1 MAGIGTWDLLNQ
13 ARDLS
18 DILSTLIANKP
29 YFINL
34 FPRKAAAT
42 SIKHEWLEDVLK
54 PKSVAYSAYN
64 QSTGVFTLA
73 SGADTS
79 GWQVGDV
86 VRVFGDPALF
96 KITAITANTSV
107 TVAFLASNGS
117 TVDAI
122 GDIATTGSTLIF
134 DHSPVLQGSTQ
145 GASLFSQS
153 GVGYNYTEIIRGDV
167 EISNTALAVKTY
179 GNENTMPS
187 QLERAMTEMGRQM
200 NNIALFG
207 NRAANA
213 PSASS
218 AGLAGGLYYFGTQS
232 GGLGVAASAAALSL
246 KLINDAAQAVL
257 DAGGNPDTIV
267 CGPGQA
273 RVISQL
279 MRSQIVLPPGET
291 SRGAYANKVVS
302 ESTGQVMNVLI
313 EPSLAN
319 IDTDVWVVDSTGFGL
334 SYLQGREL
342 HSEPA
347 TAPGYDGQKWT
358 IIGEFTLE
366 FKNAKQKLCRIS
378 GLKASASSL
387 S

>member
-18 DILSTLIANKP
+18 DILSTLIASKP

-34 FPRKAAAT
+34 FPRRAAAT
-42 SIKHEWLEDVLK
+42 SVKHEWLNDVLK

-64 QSTGVFTLA
+64 QSTGAFTV
-73 SGADTS
+73 ADTS
-79 GWQVGDV
+79 GWAVGDV
-86 VRVFGDPALF
+86 VRVYGDPALF
-96 KITAITANTSV
+96 RITAIVANTSI
-107 TVAFLASNGS
+107 TVEFLASNGS

-122 GDIATTGSTLIF
+122 GDVAETGSTLIF
-134 DHSPVLQGSTQ
+134 DHAPVLQGSTA

-153 GVGYNYTEIIRGDV
+153 GVDYNYTEIIRGDV
-167 EISNTALAVKTY
+167 EISNTAMAVKTY
-179 GNENTMPS
+179 GNENTMPA
-187 QLERAMTEMGRQM
+187 QLERAMVDMGRQM

-207 NRAANA
+207 NRNANA
-213 PSASS
+213 PSSS
-218 AGLAGGLYYFGTQS
+218 NAGRAGGLYYFGTQS
-232 GGLGVAASAAALSL
+232 GGLSVAASSAALSL
-246 KLINDAAQAVL
+246 KILNDAAQAVL
-257 DAGGNPDTIV
+257 DAGGNPDTVI

-279 MRSQIVLPPGET
+279 MRSQIMLPPGET
-291 SRGAYANKVVS
+291 TRGAFANKVIA

-319 IDTDVWVVDSTGFGL
+319 IDTDLWVIDSTGLGL

-366 FKNAKQKLCRIS
+366 FKNAKQKLCRVS